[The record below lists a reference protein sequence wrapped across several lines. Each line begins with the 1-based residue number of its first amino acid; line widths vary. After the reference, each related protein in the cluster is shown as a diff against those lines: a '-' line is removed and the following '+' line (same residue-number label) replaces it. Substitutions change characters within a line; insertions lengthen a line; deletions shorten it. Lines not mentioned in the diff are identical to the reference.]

1 MVSVFLFY
9 FRKVKHL
16 LLITLF
22 CLAGT
27 TIVNSQDDDLPPP
40 RSKPEKRY
48 QNPDDTKPEGEF
60 VGFKKRNKLDWSK
73 FILEPNINFSI
84 SQNQI
89 DLGLSPYVGY
99 QVWAPKKGKTGGLYA
114 GGGVTYFYTRI
125 NVQSEPIGGK
135 VYYGKAQ
142 FHTYGGGVFLQYNI
156 WRGFF
161 ARTRFEVLHRTLDDL
176 NNATINVN
184 PNNGSYKIEFAKIQ
198 RTIPAMLIGVGYN
211 LLQSKNFFF
220 PIMISYNVLSP
231 ITDRRYSIYQRGV
244 VVQLGFINIF

>member
-1 MVSVFLFY
+1 MKKLII
-9 FRKVKHL
+9 L
-16 LLITLF
+16 LLF
-22 CLAGT
+22 
-27 TIVNSQDDDLPPP
+27 IVSQQFVFAQDDDLPPP
-40 RSKPEKRY
+40 RNRPEKAK
-48 QNPDDTKPEGEF
+48 QNPDDKPDEGF
-60 VGFKKRNKLDWSK
+60 VGFKKPKKLDWSK
-73 FILEPNINFSI
+73 FILEPNVNFSV

-89 DLGLSPYVGY
+89 DVGFSPYVGY
-99 QVWAPKKGKTGGLYA
+99 QVWAPKNGKTGGLFA

-125 NVQSEPIGGK
+125 NVQSEPISGK

-176 NNATINVN
+176 GNGTINLY
-184 PNNGSYKIEFAKIQ
+184 PNGSYKIQFPKIQ
-198 RTIPAMLIGVGYN
+198 RTIPAMLVGVGYN

-220 PIMISYNVLSP
+220 PIMISYNVLHP
-231 ITDRRYSIYQRGV
+231 ITDKTYSIYQRGV